1 MTSPSTS
8 PSSDSEAL
16 RAGLAQH
23 PFFAD
28 LSAPELTQLAACAV
42 RREFPAGQ
50 PLIHE
55 GEAAR
60 CFYALLRGKVAI
72 QLNVPAR
79 GQVTLQTLG
88 AGEVLGWSWLTPE
101 ARWSFDARTLQ
112 PTEALELSGPAVL
125 KLCEADPLL
134 GYRLMTRLSRVMA
147 ERLHATR
154 LQLLDIY
161 GTPRK

>member
-1 MTSPSTS
+1 MTSP
-8 PSSDSEAL
+8 PRSDRAAL
-16 RAGLAQH
+16 SAALAQH
-23 PFFAD
+23 PFFAE
-28 LSAPELTQLAACAV
+28 LSATELEQLAACAV
-42 RREFPAGQ
+42 RRELPAGQ

-55 GEAAR
+55 GEPAS

-79 GQVTLQTLG
+79 GQVTLQTLA
-88 AGEVLGWSWLTPE
+88 AGEVLGWSWMMPA

-112 PTEALELSGPAVL
+112 PTEALELDGPAVL

-161 GTPRK
+161 GAPRK